1 MDLYELIARLGVALG
16 IGLLIGLERG
26 WHRRRARPGSRA
38 AGIRTFAISAL
49 LGGLSAALAQALP
62 KQDLGGT
69 PNLAGGIVLGVAF
82 AAYSIVITL
91 FSREENR
98 AAGSFS
104 ATTAIAGMLTFAL
117 GAYALLGDIRIA
129 AGVAVAVTALLASR
143 EELHGWVEKITWPEL
158 RSVVVLLAMT
168 FIALPILPNQPVGPF
183 GGINLREVWIIAI
196 VLASVSFLGYLA
208 VKYFGARRGLLLAA
222 AAGALASSTA
232 VTIANARH
240 AAAGEGSPRLLAAG
254 VAIASA
260 VMFLRVAG
268 IVAALKPELLVLV
281 APALLAAALTA
292 VGLGRRVDGLAA
304 DRWTVPPRAVSQ
316 SVRLPIGCRIC
327 GFPRRYH
334 RAWSCGGGSIRH
346 GWGGGRRDRR
356 RAWRRRCDHRLD
368 DPSDPGSSWANT
380 GGSRDSCCRRQ
391 RYAEQGGHRRRHRP
405 RLVRRR
411 SRRHGVGFPRRG
423 RSNRLVDLRIARA
436 VTVLTF
442 TRPRSKG

>member
-1 MDLYELIARLGVALG
+1 MDPYELIARLGVALG

-62 KQDLGGT
+62 KQDLGET

-143 EELHGWVEKITWPEL
+143 EELHDWVEKITWPEL

-281 APALLAAALTA
+281 APALLAATLAAVGVAASWMVLRQTDEHYRDIQFRNPFDFLSVVGFAVFLGVIIVLGRAVGEAFGTA
-292 VGLGRRVDGLAA
+292 GAVAGAIVVGLGDVDAITVSMIRLTPDPLGRTQAAVAILAA
-304 DRWTVPPRAVSQ
+304 ATSGTLSKVAIGRGWFAADLAVMALGSLA
-316 SVRLPIGCRIC
+316 VG
-327 GFPRRYH
+327 GAT
-334 RAWSCGGGSIRH
+334 AW
-346 GWGGGRRDRR
+346 
-356 RAWRRRCDHRLD
+356 
-368 DPSDPGSSWANT
+368 
-380 GGSRDSCCRRQ
+380 
-391 RYAEQGGHRRRHRP
+391 
-405 RLVRRR
+405 
-411 SRRHGVGFPRRG
+411 
-423 RSNRLVDLRIARA
+423 
-436 VTVLTF
+436 LTF
-442 TRPRSKG
+442 VLLAR